1 MGGSD
6 PEDLAAA
13 ARVAAEY
20 GYDEINLNCGCPRY
34 ERKSEKDRGKRLGVW
49 REGGGPKSFCS
60 KYNEYA
66 NTRAGMLLHIKPNIL
81 MFYRAACIWST
92 VCNLMY
98 CKRTF
103 V

>member
-1 MGGSD
+1 MVLQMGGSD

-49 REGGGPKSFCS
+49 REGGGS
-60 KYNEYA
+60 KKF
-66 NTRAGMLLHIKPNIL
+66 L
-81 MFYRAACIWST
+81 FQ
-92 VCNLMY
+92 VQ
-98 CKRTF
+98 
-103 V
+103 